1 MRRTVSGFTLIE
13 LLVVIAII
21 AILAS
26 ILFPVFSRA
35 RAKARQ
41 TACLSN
47 VKQLTLAIDMYAQDN
62 DETLCPSRQ
71 WSGGTPAATTLIWP
85 AYVAPYVRNT
95 QIFEC
100 PDAKG
105 TGWYV
110 QDWANRGRLPI
121 GINRNAEDTNTNLAY
136 PLSQFQDPSSTI
148 LLADSWPADT
158 AGTGSTAGRGFQV
171 QNDRTPDAQSGV
183 SSRHN
188 GGCNIGLLD
197 GHAKWYVASR
207 VYQST
212 NAAGLRWTP

>member
-1 MRRTVSGFTLIE
+1 MRKTAPGFTLIE

-62 DETLCPSRQ
+62 DETLIPSRQ
-71 WSGGTPAATTLIWP
+71 WSGAIPSGQNPLIWP
-85 AYVAPYVRNT
+85 AYLAPYVKNT

-100 PDAKG
+100 PDARG

-121 GINRNAEDTNTNLAY
+121 GVNRNAEDTNTNLAY
-136 PLSQFQDPSSTI
+136 PLAQFQDPSTTI
-148 LLADSWPADT
+148 LLADSTPGDT
-158 AGTGSTAGRGFQV
+158 GTGAGGARGFQV
-171 QNDRTPDAQSGV
+171 QNDRVPDAQSAV

-197 GHAKWYVASR
+197 GHAKWYAASR
-207 VYQST
+207 IYRST